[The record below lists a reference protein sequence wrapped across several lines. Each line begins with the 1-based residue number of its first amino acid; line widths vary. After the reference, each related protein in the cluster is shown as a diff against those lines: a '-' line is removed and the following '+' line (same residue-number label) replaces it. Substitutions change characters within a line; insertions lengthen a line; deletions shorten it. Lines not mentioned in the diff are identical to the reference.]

1 MGNRSRLVAGTRRY
15 LASFT
20 ILLASLSSAAYAFD
34 VVLVDSIGAT
44 LEASPGSVLERSVR
58 VANGTTEERF
68 VQLTAQ
74 AVALV
79 AGERAADVAAQHS
92 SAAWFDLPRDPVLVP
107 AGATISIPYQLRVPD
122 SAQGS
127 FWAEL
132 LVQPVSAVELDPMQL
147 TDEADIAFEIVVAYS
162 GIVFTDVVNTG
173 TVSLQLLTPSIIRVN
188 GEAFELQWG
197 MENTGN
203 RIAAVD
209 ASWEV
214 IDVATGEVIAEAFQR
229 HTAFPGG
236 RIERRETLPDRL
248 APGTYEVIVL
258 ADAARW
264 SVTLTQET
272 IEIR

>member
-1 MGNRSRLVAGTRRY
+1 MPNRSRLSAGARGY
-15 LASFT
+15 LASLT
-20 ILLASLSSAAYAFD
+20 ILLASLSTAAYAFD

-58 VANGTTEERF
+58 VANATTEERF
-68 VQLTAQ
+68 VQLRAQ
-74 AVALV
+74 SAALV
-79 AGERAADVAAQHS
+79 AGDRAADIAAQHS
-92 SAAWFDLPRDPVLVP
+92 SVDWFDLPGEPVAVP

-122 SAQGS
+122 SAEGS

-132 LVQPVSAVELDPMQL
+132 LVQPVTAVDLDPMQL
-147 TDEADIAFEIVVAYS
+147 TDDADIAFEIVVAYS

-173 TVSLQLLTPSIIRVN
+173 TVRLELLTPSIVRAN
-188 GEAFELQWG
+188 GEAFELHWG
-197 MENTGN
+197 MENSGN
-203 RIAAVD
+203 RIASVD

-214 IDVATGEVIAEAFQR
+214 IDVATGEVIAEALQR

-236 RIERRETLPDRL
+236 RIERREALPDRL

>member
-1 MGNRSRLVAGTRRY
+1 MPNRSRLSAGARRY
-15 LASFT
+15 LASLT
-20 ILLASLSSAAYAFD
+20 ILLATLSTAAHAFD

-58 VANGTTEERF
+58 VANATTEERF
-68 VQLTAQ
+68 VQLRAQ
-74 AVALV
+74 SATLV
-79 AGERAADVAAQHS
+79 AGDRAADIAAQHS
-92 SAAWFDLPRDPVLVP
+92 SADWFDLPGEPVAVP

-122 SAQGS
+122 SAEGS

-132 LVQPVSAVELDPMQL
+132 LVQPVTAVDLDPMQL

-173 TVSLQLLTPSIIRVN
+173 TVRLELLTPSIVRASD
-188 GEAFELQWG
+188 EAFELHWG
-197 MENTGN
+197 MENSGN
-203 RIAAVD
+203 RIASVD

-214 IDVATGEVIAEAFQR
+214 IDVATGEVIAEALQR